1 MDKQPPQKI
10 VQYNGRLF
18 VEADLFRILNIDP
31 NKFLNTTPATGS
43 SKEQP

>member
-31 NKFLNTTPATGS
+31 KFLNTTPATGS